1 MMKHSQTE
9 LPMSF
14 AARVTKPPR
23 SAAPLPPAVPTLP
36 VRRYTLDEYHH
47 LIETGFFREDDRIEL
62 LNGWIVAKMGI
73 NPPHASALTRLSR
86 RLRTLLGETW
96 VVREQSSL
104 TIASSASE
112 PEPDIVVAPGPE
124 DNYDELHPTPSD
136 TVLLVEV
143 ADASLAEDQGEKLR
157 TYAASKVCLYWI
169 VNLKDRRIEVYSEP
183 RGGKNPTYKRRSD
196 YGLRDAVPVVV
207 AGKQLGRIPVK
218 DLLP

>member
-1 MMKHSQTE
+1 
-9 LPMSF
+9 MSS
-14 AARVTKPPR
+14 AVRVTKPPR
-23 SAAPLPPAVPTLP
+23 PAAPLPPAVPTLP

-47 LIETGFFREDDRIEL
+47 LIETGFFREDDRVEL

-73 NPPHASALTRLSR
+73 NPPHASAVTRLSR
-86 RLRTLLGETW
+86 RLRALLGEAW

-124 DNYDELHPTPSD
+124 ERYDERHPTPGD

-157 TYAASKVCLYWI
+157 TYSASKVFLYWI
-169 VNLKDRRIEVYSEP
+169 VNLKDRRIEVYTEP
-183 RGGKNPTYKRRSD
+183 RDGKSPTYKKRSN
-196 YGLRDAVPVVV
+196 YGLRHAVPVVV
-207 AGKQLGRIPVK
+207 RGKELGRIPVK
-218 DLLP
+218 ELLP